1 MTRAA
6 QTATSRT
13 SNWRP
18 CLANRLPRHRRRRIR
33 RRAPMWYLIEQPD
46 RVLELTQEHIQLV
59 GLSVLAATLIGVPL
73 GVLCTRIRWL
83 EGPILNLSGIL
94 YTVPS
99 LAFFAILIPYTG
111 LGTNTATIAL
121 TLYSLLAIIR
131 NTVAGIDDVP
141 PATLDAAR
149 GMGMTGRQRLF
160 LVELPLALPVIFA
173 GIRGA
178 TVAAIGIAVIA
189 AVIGAGGLGRL
200 VFDGLQ
206 RLDTDLILAG
216 AIMSTVLALVAD
228 WGLKRLGEALRRDA
242 APSAERG

>member
-1 MTRAA
+1 
-6 QTATSRT
+6 
-13 SNWRP
+13 
-18 CLANRLPRHRRRRIR
+18 
-33 RRAPMWYLIEQPD
+33 MWYLFEQPG
-46 RVLELTQEHIQLV
+46 RVLELTLEHIQLV
-59 GLSVLAATLIGVPL
+59 GVSVLAATLIGVPL

-83 EGPILNLSGIL
+83 ENPMMNVSGIL

-111 LGTNTATIAL
+111 LGTTTATIAL
-121 TLYSLLAIIR
+121 ALYSLLAIIR

-141 PATLDAAR
+141 RATLDAAR

-160 LVELPLALPVIFA
+160 LVELPLAIPVIFA
-173 GIRGA
+173 GIRVA

-206 RLDTDLILAG
+206 RLDTDLVLAG